1 VKYLLDTNTCV
12 FALKQRSRVVEHLR
26 KCVPEDLGVAII
38 TVAELWFGARK
49 SVRPEPTRREIDAFL
64 KPFEVLP
71 FDHEAA
77 DEYARL
83 RFELERIGRPIGER
97 DLLIASIAVARG
109 LIVVT
114 HNVSEFGRRAG
125 LIVEDWS

>member
-12 FALKQRSRVVEHLR
+12 FALKQRSRVVEQLR
-26 KCVPEDLGVAII
+26 KCVPENLGISII

-49 SVRPEPTRREIDAFL
+49 SVRPEGTRREIDAFL

-114 HNVSEFGRRAG
+114 HNVSEFGRLAG

>member
-1 VKYLLDTNTCV
+1 SLFFSSRRRHT
-12 FALKQRSRVVEHLR
+12 RSKRDWSSDV
-26 KCVPEDLGVAII
+26 CSSD
-38 TVAELWFGARK
+38 LWFGARK
-49 SVRPEPTRREIDAFL
+49 SVRPEATRREIDAFL

-97 DLLIASIAVARG
+97 DLLKIGRASCRERAQ
-109 LIVVT
+109 
-114 HNVSEFGRRAG
+114 RAG
-125 LIVEDWS
+125 LASGRRGCMTL

>member
-1 VKYLLDTNTCV
+1 MKYLLDTNTCV
-12 FALKQRSRVVEHLR
+12 FALKQRSRIVNQLR

-49 SVRPEPTRREIDAFL
+49 SVRPEATRREIDAFL

-77 DEYARL
+77 HEYARL

-114 HNVSEFGRRAG
+114 HNVSEFGRLAG